1 MRNISWEEY
10 EKKRKLSKLDFLQ
23 IKDKT
28 TKKVNGKLRTGEKEK
43 RLLLDKIAK
52 KKQKKF
58 FEKIGK
64 RKYKLID

>member
-28 TKKVNGKLRTGEKEK
+28 TKKVNGNLRTRDKEK
-43 RLLLDKIAK
+43 RLLLYKIAK
-52 KKQKKF
+52 KKQKKL